1 MPIEL
6 LYLWLLPL
14 AALGLYRLYRAW
26 SRRSDTETKT
36 HWQVRLRQRWLSL
49 RTAAPQ
55 TALADPAKAALPDE
69 TAAIG
74 APLPSALPAA
84 PPTTF
89 TMPML
94 RLPITAL
101 LLGGL
106 ILIMMGQTVYPKLPA
121 EIRPR
126 VYLVM
131 LLGLGAFLLGTQ
143 VIARQSPPAWLV
155 RPAWRICRFLDIR
168 AWQTIL
174 LILAPCYAVMAHW
187 AAGPALQSPLP
198 FVAWSAWL
206 IAAGM
211 AVAGSLKWQRE
222 QPLKI
227 SRLDLL
233 LTVGLLVGA
242 YLLRGTGTAQIPT
255 TLSGDEG
262 SVGLTAV
269 QFLDGRANNPLT
281 VGWFSFPSFY
291 FALTSLSVALFGNT
305 AEALRIPSAL
315 AGAFGV
321 VGVYWLARAL
331 FDRPT
336 AALAAA
342 YLLASHYHIHFS
354 RIGLNNIFDGLFATV
369 GMAGLWHG
377 WKTGRRV
384 SFVVAGIALGIGQYF
399 YVAVRVVPVLFLIW
413 AVVAFLTRRTQ
424 FKQRF
429 PDLALSAFIALMIF
443 LPLGLFFWSHP
454 EEFSAPINRVTI
466 FQGWLE
472 NEIAVTEL
480 PASQIIREQMVK
492 AALGF
497 TQLPLRLL
505 YDPGV
510 PLLLGSAGALFLVG
524 VFIALWQIGLRTLFI
539 LLPLIS
545 VVFLSGF
552 SQDPPAS
559 QRYIVAMPLVAIL
572 LALPLG
578 LLWRWLR
585 SLWPEYRRLLAVVLA
600 SAMLWLMWTD
610 VHYYFGEVY
619 KSYILG
625 GLNTEAATEIAA
637 YLHSQ
642 DDPAQEVYFFGFP
655 RMGYGS
661 LSTIPFINPQMQ
673 GVDVPTPLQAA
684 PDWPLEGSAIFI
696 FLPERIAELDFVRA
710 AYPEGRYRVFY
721 RYRSQLDPLFMAYE
735 VQP

>member
-1 MPIEL
+1 
-6 LYLWLLPL
+6 
-14 AALGLYRLYRAW
+14 
-26 SRRSDTETKT
+26 
-36 HWQVRLRQRWLSL
+36 
-49 RTAAPQ
+49 
-55 TALADPAKAALPDE
+55 
-69 TAAIG
+69 
-74 APLPSALPAA
+74 
-84 PPTTF
+84 
-89 TMPML
+89 ML

-106 ILIMMGQTVYPKLPA
+106 VLIMMGQVVYPKLPA

-131 LLGLGAFLLGTQ
+131 FLGLGAFLLGTQ
-143 VIARQSPPAWLV
+143 TIARQTPPAWLV
-155 RPAWRICRFLDIR
+155 RPVWSICRFLDIR
-168 AWQTIL
+168 AWQLVL

-198 FVAWSAWL
+198 FVTWSAWL

-227 SRLDLL
+227 SRLDLS
-233 LTVGLLVGA
+233 LTIGLLVGA

-291 FALTSLSVALFGNT
+291 FALTSLSIALFGNT

-336 AALAAA
+336 AVLAAA

-413 AVVAFLTRRTQ
+413 AVAAFVTRRAQ
-424 FKQRF
+424 FQRRF
-429 PDLALSAFIALMIF
+429 PDLALSAFVALIIF
-443 LPLGLFFWSHP
+443 LPLGLFFWQHP
-454 EEFSAPINRVTI
+454 QEFSAPINRVTI
-466 FQGWLE
+466 FQGWLA
-472 NEIAVTEL
+472 NEITLTGL

-585 SLWPEYRRLLAVVLA
+585 SLWPEYRRLLAVVLV
-600 SAMLWLMWTD
+600 SAMLSLMWTD

-642 DDPAQEVYFFGFP
+642 EDPAQEVYFFGFP
-655 RMGYGS
+655 RMGYAS

-673 GVDVPTPLQAA
+673 GIDVPAPLQAA
-684 PDWPLEGSAIFI
+684 PDWILEGPAIFI

-710 AYPEGRYRVFY
+710 AYPQGRYQVFY

>member
-1 MPIEL
+1 MPVEL

-14 AALGLYRLYRAW
+14 AAFGLYWLYRAW
-26 SRRSDTETKT
+26 ARRLGAESKH
-36 HWQVRLRQRWLSL
+36 HWQVWLRQRWRSV
-49 RTAAPQ
+49 RAAAPDSASA
-55 TALADPAKAALPDE
+55 TDTTLPDG
-69 TAAIG
+69 AADADVDTI
-74 APLPSALPAA
+74 PPALPAP
-84 PPTTF
+84 PPTAF

-106 ILIMMGQTVYPKLPA
+106 VLIMMGQTVYPKLPA
-121 EIRPR
+121 EMRGR

-131 LLGLGAFLLGTQ
+131 LLGLGAFLVGTQ
-143 VIARQSPPAWLV
+143 TIARQSPPAWLV
-155 RPAWRICRFLDIR
+155 RPGWRICRFLDIR
-168 AWQTIL
+168 AWQLIL
-174 LILAPCYAVMAHW
+174 LILAPTYAVMAHW

-198 FVAWSAWL
+198 FVAWTAWL

-211 AVAGSLKWQRE
+211 VVAGALKWQRE
-222 QPLKI
+222 QPLRI
-227 SRLDLL
+227 SRVDLL
-233 LTVGLLVGA
+233 LTLALLVGA
-242 YLLRGTGTAQIPT
+242 YLLRGTGVAQIPT

-291 FALTSLSVALFGNT
+291 FALNSLSIAIFGNT
-305 AEALRIPSAL
+305 AEALRIPSAV

-321 VGVYWLARAL
+321 VALYWLARAL

-354 RIGLNNIFDGLFATV
+354 RIGLNNIYDGLFATV

-384 SFVVAGIALGIGQYF
+384 SFVIAGIALGIGQYF

-413 AVVAFLTRRTQ
+413 AAAAFLTRRMQ
-424 FKQRF
+424 FRQRL
-429 PDLALSAFIALMIF
+429 PDLALSAFIALVIF
-443 LPLGLFFWSHP
+443 LPLGLFFWQHP
-454 EEFSAPINRVTI
+454 QEFSAPINRVTI
-466 FQGWLE
+466 FDGWLE
-472 NEIAVTEL
+472 NEIALTGL
-480 PASQIIREQMVK
+480 PASQIIRQQMGK

-510 PLLLGSAGALFLVG
+510 PLLLSSAGALFLVG
-524 VFIALWQIGLRTLFI
+524 VFVALWQISLRSLFI
-539 LLPLIS
+539 LLPLLS
-545 VVFLSGF
+545 VVLLSGF

-600 SAMLWLMWTD
+600 TAMIWLMYTD
-610 VHYYFGEVY
+610 VHYYFGEAY

-637 YLHSQ
+637 YLHRQEDAS
-642 DDPAQEVYFFGFP
+642 QEVYFFGFP
-655 RMGYGS
+655 RMGYAS
-661 LSTIPFINPQMQ
+661 LSTIPFINSQME
-673 GVDVPTPLQAA
+673 GIDVPGPLQSA
-684 PDWPLEGSAIFI
+684 PDWLLEDAAIFI
-696 FLPERIAELDFVRA
+696 FLPERIGELDFVRA
-710 AYPEGRYRVFY
+710 AYPEGTYRVFY
-721 RYRSQLDPLFMAYE
+721 RPRTQLEPLFMAYE
-735 VQP
+735 VEP